1 MVCISNFPF
10 LEFLDRE
17 ETFSMFTYLET
28 EFTQRSQNFAFK
40 SSVRLKMSLD
50 LQQHLKSREV
60 IRFN

>member
-1 MVCISNFPF
+1 M
-10 LEFLDRE
+10 
-17 ETFSMFTYLET
+17 FSMFTYLET
-28 EFTQRSQNFAFK
+28 EFTQRSQTFAFK